1 MTTIA
6 PSYPTLSAALI
17 DYQFPALFLD
27 AWGVFWAGNTHGA
40 FPGSQQT
47 MEALVGLGKK
57 IGIVSNSTE
66 LSDVEI
72 AKFARH
78 GFIKGK
84 HFHFLITS
92 GDVARSVFTSNT
104 PPFQTLNKKFALFC
118 PLHPRYSKP
127 SSLFAGTSWQET
139 NDYSEAD
146 FIYINVPN
154 IDGKNQ
160 EDKEVFRP
168 LIQKFLQFK
177 KPMVCANPDLYAH
190 EESPPRPV
198 VRQGTIAA
206 MYEEMGGQV
215 YYIGKPHHQI
225 YRAAFDSLQRVHPT
239 RKEEILMVG
248 DTPETDIRGARA
260 FGINSALITQTGIMG
275 ERMAR
280 QKIEVLHSLPS
291 TDLPL
296 ILIERFASVK
306 P

>member
-1 MTTIA
+1 MTGIA
-6 PSYPTLSAALI
+6 PSYPTLSAALKAH
-17 DYQFPALFLD
+17 QFPVLFLD
-27 AWGVFWAGNTHGA
+27 AWGVFWAGNAHGA

-47 MEALVGLGKK
+47 MEAIVGLGKK

-66 LSDVEI
+66 RSDIEI
-72 AKFARH
+72 AKFAGH
-78 GFIKGK
+78 GFKKGE

-92 GDVARSVFTSNT
+92 GDVARSLFTSNT
-104 PPFQTLNKKFALFC
+104 FTFPTPNKKYALFC
-118 PLHPRYSKP
+118 PQHPCYSKP
-127 SSLFAGTSWQET
+127 SSMFAGTLWRET
-139 NDYSEAD
+139 YDFSEAD

-168 LIQKFLQFK
+168 LVQQFLQFK

-215 YYIGKPHHQI
+215 YYIGKPYHQI
-225 YRAAFDSLQRVHPT
+225 YSAAFDCLQAIRPT
-239 RKEEILMVG
+239 EKGEILMVG
-248 DTPETDIRGARA
+248 DTPETDIRGARS
-260 FGINSALITQTGIMG
+260 FGINAALITHTGIMA
-275 ERMAR
+275 ERILK
-280 QKIEVLHSLPS
+280 QKDEALQKLPA
-291 TDLPL
+291 TDTPR
-296 ILIERFASVK
+296 IFIERFAVAS